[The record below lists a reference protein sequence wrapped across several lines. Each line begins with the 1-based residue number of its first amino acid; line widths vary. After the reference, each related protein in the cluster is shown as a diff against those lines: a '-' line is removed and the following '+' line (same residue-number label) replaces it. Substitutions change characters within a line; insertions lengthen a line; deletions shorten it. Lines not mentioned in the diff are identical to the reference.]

1 MNVKKSTYA
10 KLLDQNCIH
19 DGHSDS
25 LSCMSPKVQM
35 LTFYF
40 KRFKKQLYLK
50 IFRMR
55 LDGIIREDINIMFN
69 ILKILYIH
77 IQKEKTV

>member
-1 MNVKKSTYA
+1 
-10 KLLDQNCIH
+10 
-19 DGHSDS
+19 
-25 LSCMSPKVQM
+25 MSPKVQM

-55 LDGIIREDINIMFN
+55 FDGIIREDIDIMFN